1 MPAGQANSRIDAGL
15 GIAPVDT
22 REINRVLESATPR
35 LEAAWKAGIIR
46 YEDILDAATTK
57 PKARAALMAQL
68 DAQRGQAELAGA
80 QIAGAKARLPV
91 TEKTA
96 DDTAVV
102 DAAMAARAAQR
113 VGTVNDALDA
123 KARSESANAKLGAAI
138 DEAVTAGV
146 TPDAIQGVANAKLD
160 TMRFGAA
167 AGAMQAQRTAS
178 DMERAMLSNPTRD
191 ALSKML
197 LEEGHL
203 VDPKET
209 DADVAT
215 RVRDLIEAKRK
226 RELEAELLKGRMS
239 AAVSAVKDTRDR
251 TLAMYNTYAKDER
264 IANAVTVKTQ
274 YGIVRRML
282 ENGASDPTG
291 ASDMAAVFSFMKM
304 LDPTSVVREGEYIRA
319 SKASAIIDRWMP
331 AQIWDRLSKGVLL
344 TPDQRVAFLQAANQA
359 VQSHIDAAQNIRAAT
374 ENTATML
381 GVDPR
386 AVTGSLDFS
395 VPKFSPNQALGDPG
409 PGNVWLRKTGKEGK
423 PDEYIRARAV
433 NRNGKTEYEPV
444 TESAKPPGGQKVTAK
459 TTDNGDV
466 LIHAPAGSPAAAQ
479 FGF

>member
-1 MPAGQANSRIDAGL
+1 MAD
-15 GIAPVDT
+15 VDT
-22 REINRVLESATPR
+22 REINRVLENATPR
-35 LEAAWKAGIIR
+35 HEAAWKAGIIR

-96 DDTAVV
+96 DDTALV
-102 DAAMAARAAQR
+102 DSAMASRAVQR
-113 VGTVNDALDA
+113 VGTVNDALDSKA
-123 KARSESANAKLGAAI
+123 KSEAANAGLGAAI
-138 DEAVTAGV
+138 DEAVAAGA
-146 TPDAIQGVANAKLD
+146 TPDTVQGLANSKLD

-167 AGAMQAQRTAS
+167 AGAMQATRTAA
-178 DMERAMLSNPTRD
+178 DMERAMTSNPTRE

-197 LEEGHL
+197 LAEGHL

-209 DADVAT
+209 DADVAA
-215 RVRDLIEAKRK
+215 RVRQLIEDTRK
-226 RELEAELLKGRMS
+226 RELDFELAKGRMS
-239 AAVSAVKDTRDR
+239 AVAAGIKDNRDR

-282 ENGASDPTG
+282 EHGANDPTG

-331 AQIWDRLSKGVLL
+331 AQVWDRLSKGVLL

-374 ENTATML
+374 ENTANML

-409 PGNVWLRKTGKEGK
+409 PGNVWLRKTGKGGK